1 VTPRGELAALLRQA
15 RITAGYSSQAKLA
28 KALHVSRPL
37 ISRAENAGEALPS
50 VDVLAGYA
58 AATRVDAAKIADLTE
73 RIRSSN
79 PQWFVPYRNAE
90 AEAHTLRC
98 WAPLVV
104 PGLLQV
110 EGYARSILAVEFTG
124 KRLDE
129 LVMARMERQKAI
141 GRAHVTAIIDQH
153 VLYRLIGTA
162 AVMAEQLAHL
172 ASLAERR
179 DIALHV
185 LPEGT
190 NMGTW
195 GAFDLATRDST
206 TTVCLTTVE
215 DVTTTAADM
224 VVKTMQA
231 YEQILGAAMPC
242 SESLAAVRTAEDQ
255 WKTRI

>member
-1 VTPRGELAALLRQA
+1 MTPRGELADLLRQA
-15 RITAGYSSQAKLA
+15 RLAAGYSSQAKLA

-50 VDVLAGYA
+50 ADVLAGYA
-58 AATRVDAAKIADLTE
+58 DATRVDAEKIAELTE
-73 RIRSSN
+73 RIKSSN

-110 EGYARSILAVEFTG
+110 EGYARSILAVEFNG
-124 KRLDE
+124 ERLDE
-129 LVMARMERQKAI
+129 LVSARLERQKVI
-141 GRAHVTAIIDQH
+141 GRAHVTTIIDLH
-153 VLYRLIGTA
+153 VLHRLIGSPA
-162 AVMAEQLAHL
+162 IMADQLAYL
-172 ASLAERR
+172 ANTAERR
-179 DIALHV
+179 DITLHV

-206 TTVCLTTVE
+206 TTVCLTTIE
-215 DVTTTAADM
+215 DVTTTTSDL

-242 SESLAAVRTAEDQ
+242 PESLAIVRTAEDQ